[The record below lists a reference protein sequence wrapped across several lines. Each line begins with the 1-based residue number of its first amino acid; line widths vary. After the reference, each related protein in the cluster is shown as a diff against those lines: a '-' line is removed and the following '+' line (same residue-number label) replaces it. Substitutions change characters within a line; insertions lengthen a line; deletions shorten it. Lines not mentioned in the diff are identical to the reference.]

1 MNRQLR
7 TFYVP
12 EMRNDTAPSSSA
24 YEGTHL
30 RWHSPALYLFAG
42 VAGMLALIGLTSMV
56 LLCFWWRIGGGQ
68 VEADDPERVSAG
80 IIEGKE
86 EILSCEIDKEEKVL
100 VIMPGDEK
108 PSFLA
113 KELSSAF
120 TADGSEV

>member
-1 MNRQLR
+1 M
-7 TFYVP
+7 P
-12 EMRNDTAPSSSA
+12 EMRNDSAASSS

-30 RWHSPALYLFAG
+30 RWHSPALYLFVG

-56 LLCFWWRIGGGQ
+56 LLCFWWKIGGGQ
-68 VEADDPERVSAG
+68 VVANDPERVNPG

-86 EILSCEIDKEEKVL
+86 ENLSCEIDKEEKVL

-108 PSFLA
+108 PTFLA
-113 KELSSAF
+113 KELSSAS

>member
-1 MNRQLR
+1 
-7 TFYVP
+7 
-12 EMRNDTAPSSSA
+12 
-24 YEGTHL
+24 
-30 RWHSPALYLFAG
+30 
-42 VAGMLALIGLTSMV
+42 MLALIGLTSMV
-56 LLCFWWRIGGGQ
+56 LLCFWWRIGGGH

-113 KELSSAF
+113 KEMSSAS